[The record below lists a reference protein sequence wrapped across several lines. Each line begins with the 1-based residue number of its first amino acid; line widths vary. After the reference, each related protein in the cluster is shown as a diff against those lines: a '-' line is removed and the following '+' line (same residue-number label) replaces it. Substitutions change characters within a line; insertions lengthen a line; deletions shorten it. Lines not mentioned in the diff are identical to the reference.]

1 MFGLVSKKKYKKLE
15 EQYREVK
22 ETKRAEWYA
31 GLMDAEKYA
40 RLQEKVIDLQKENK
54 SLQEQIAKWKQMY
67 ADEVQKRIEMAEL
80 MKNQ

>member
-15 EQYREVK
+15 EQYREAK
-22 ETKRAEWYA
+22 ETRREEWYA

>member
-1 MFGLVSKKKYKKLE
+1 MFGLVSKKKYKRLE
-15 EQYREVK
+15 EQYMEVK
-22 ETKRAEWYA
+22 KIKRAEWEA
-31 GLMDAEKYA
+31 DLMNAEKYA
-40 RLQEKVIDLQKENK
+40 ILQEKFIDLHKENK